1 MADTGL
7 LRRWWRFQIERKDGV
22 VTFGQ
27 FKNVGMLV
35 PADVEIGGCL
45 WEQGA
50 HGKKRGAF
58 GVGQLKQT
66 RRFSVHRDARTV
78 NGGDGAGETDGGDA
92 VGSHRHNDQYIFI
105 QEIFDDFLGRLCQG
119 NVGDEHRDSDR

>member
-45 WEQGA
+45 WKQGA
-50 HGKKRGAF
+50 HGKKRGTL

-66 RRFSVHRDARTV
+66 RGYSVRRDTGSV
-78 NGGDGAGETDGGDA
+78 NGGDVARETDGGDA
-92 VGSHRHNDQYIFI
+92 VGGNRHNYQNIFI
-105 QEIFDDFLGRLCQG
+105 
-119 NVGDEHRDSDR
+119 